1 MWAIIGLGNYGSKYS
16 KTRHN
21 LGFIAL
27 EAVAESFD
35 ITLQEKK
42 EYIAGRGS
50 MAGHDVLLIEPL
62 TFMNLSGI
70 AVKDVLRRFNVTSEN
85 LIVIH
90 DDLDM
95 DTGKLKIKRNGS
107 AGGHRGVESII
118 QSIGT
123 KEFIRVKIGIGREPG
138 ISPETYV
145 LKKFRKDELPIIKDA
160 IERAVDAVTAI
171 VSDGVTKAMNRFNS

>member
-21 LGFIAL
+21 LGFIVL

-42 EYIAGRGS
+42 AYIAGRGS

-70 AVKDVLRRFNVTSEN
+70 AVKDVLRKFNVTAEN

-95 DTGKLKIKRNGS
+95 DTGKLKIRKNGS
-107 AGGHRGVESII
+107 SGGHRGVESII

-123 KEFIRVKIGIGREPG
+123 KEFIRVKIGIGREHG

-160 IERAVDAVTAI
+160 IQRAADAVAAI
-171 VSDGVTKAMNRFNS
+171 VSGGAAKAMNKFNS

>member
-70 AVKDVLRRFNVTSEN
+70 AVKDVLRKFNVTPED

-95 DTGKLKIKRNGS
+95 ETGKLKIKRNGS
-107 AGGHRGVESII
+107 VRRAQGH
-118 QSIGT
+118 
-123 KEFIRVKIGIGREPG
+123 
-138 ISPETYV
+138 
-145 LKKFRKDELPIIKDA
+145 
-160 IERAVDAVTAI
+160 
-171 VSDGVTKAMNRFNS
+171 

>member
-1 MWAIIGLGNYGSKYS
+1 MWAVVGLGNYGSKYS

-21 LGFIAL
+21 LGFMAL

-35 ITLQEKK
+35 ITLQAKK
-42 EYIAGRGS
+42 EYRLGKGS
-50 MAGHDVLLIEPL
+50 VEGHDVLLIEPL
-62 TFMNLSGI
+62 TFMNLSGV
-70 AVKDVLRRFNVTSEN
+70 AVKDVLRRFNVTAED

-95 DTGKLKIKRNGS
+95 DTGKLKIRKNGS
-107 AGGHRGVESII
+107 SGGHRGVESII

-138 ISPETYV
+138 ISPEVYV
-145 LKKFRKDELPIIKDA
+145 LKKFKKDELPIIRDA
-160 IERAVDAVTAI
+160 IQRAADAVIAI
-171 VSDGVTKAMNRFNS
+171 VSGGAAKAMNKFNF